1 MPARK
6 IKIRK
11 PETNPATAKLPSKGF
26 APETYCMF
34 CGARI
39 PPFHETVVCKAQA
52 CRQKQAQLQQLRRD
66 KTWNGQIEEG
76 YIFQCTQA
84 CIF

>member
-11 PETNPATAKLPSKGF
+11 PQPVEETKPTCL
-26 APETYCMF
+26 APEMFCMF
-34 CGARI
+34 CNTKL
-39 PPFHETVVCKAQA
+39 PPFHETVVCKAPA

-66 KTWNGQIEEG
+66 HRWNGEIEPG
-76 YIFQCTQA
+76 FIFQCTSA
-84 CIF
+84 AIF